1 MDLRKLRRLLS
12 EELRKMIIE
21 DNYMLKKKSQGNHPK
36 PFKLSSKVKCW
47 DTRTSTVEEYEAQGQ
62 LQLWNPDGPN
72 ILQRA
77 ALPFTGRLEELL
89 NELFDGTGRSTVTP
103 TSLRSTTGI
112 KLFSSLDD
120 GTGYTQVECVLDAWQ
135 EAGIENSTEIL
146 EALGFSSV
154 DDKVN
159 LRELATALENELLVT
174 QSGIH
179 QAVMASFR
187 AEIQYLLEQL
197 DVELNEKE
205 KLRGDLEKAGKLK
218 TKLTTEVDE
227 YLSAIEHN
235 YNLNIRKLEQEY
247 SQKLASVRAGLTKE
261 RDIIHQQATQ
271 QHEEL
276 DGEIEKIKQEA
287 TLLRER
293 LALGAKENSRL
304 EAQLLDSTEKLL
316 ETENLVCK
324 LQTKLDSILEE
335 KFSYWDRGS
344 ADFFLHEEH
353 LRQIFSKHE
362 EQCREMQDRID
373 ELQSELEKYHALKK
387 IPLIHNVDINI
398 SDIFSDQGLY
408 SGECQPLNMSL
419 EAEILVENLKE
430 QHLEEIKK
438 LRDQLESEIS
448 EFQQQVNK
456 QRILHEEQQKLLSLK
471 CQEEV
476 QALQGNMLQ
485 IQDRA
490 DELQSQVNQKEML
503 QIQLERSQEKVK
515 QHEEEMSVIKK
526 QLSDTQAYSNELK
539 EKLKTLELF
548 QSRMVQ
554 NFVEE
559 KEELLRIYEERT
571 IQVEQHHKESIQALI
586 KVEREKLQAVKG
598 EMERR
603 LIAEWDREKAQLQE
617 THEHLLRVKLEEERQ
632 KLRRKLKEE
641 WEHEKALLEEQ
652 HAGVTQVFLD
662 KERLRLLSEQK
673 QAERKLVY
681 HREKDR
687 AAGEEERIQQQDSP
701 WEAMQEIIPAYNE
714 ERKWLGGLLNKFWDE
729 TPEARQKLEKESS
742 EKMLTNFKKQI
753 AADMQETNYQP
764 GSFIKLCEKEAAVQ
778 QPQNRICTIPA
789 HKSIMDSVSNKVLS
803 STAELQGTVFSQFLF
818 SLYTSDFKQ
827 IMESCHLQEVADDS
841 VELIISKM
849 KELLVDPTVSGN
861 PLAHSGKEAEMVQ
874 DYKYL
879 SAHLDIRLE
888 WSKKSTALYKKG
900 QRKVVLLEEL
910 DSFTIYNTMLQMFF
924 KFVAACTLIYTAEAW
939 DRSVEATDDRLKK
952 LIRKVGS
959 ILGEGLDT
967 IGTVVKR
974 RILSR
979 LQSIMVR
986 QTSRFSETP
995 RYKCSTK
1002 HLRKSFLPTVIRLY
1016 NQNTT
1021 LGTCAIL
1028 PISRNLSISIFVE

>member
-1 MDLRKLRRLLS
+1 MDETQENEYEEQLKEIFQSFDTSGSGFLDSQQLSDLYQALHLEEDTAALIHSLLHPQDGIIYKVDFKQFKDTLIQILTPVGEPFQSQEACWQQDSFVNKGNCFSHWLTPELADSITALS
-12 EELRKMIIE
+12 EAGAARPPEDPRNTAHNNVPRK
-21 DNYMLKKKSQGNHPK
+21 YQ
-36 PFKLSSKVKCW
+36 CW

-789 HKSIMDSVSNKVLS
+789 HKSIMEQFTMKKQTPDFCTELSASQEKAEQEIKMMKMEQHMQDVELKLHNIKLLMQEKVFQLNTQLPRNN
-803 STAELQGTVFSQFLF
+803 TADMIKDLDIEKTQLLKMTEQQKKVDKKNYLLQENISYLKKIVYNLNPSPHLQG
-818 SLYTSDFKQ
+818 
-827 IMESCHLQEVADDS
+827 
-841 VELIISKM
+841 
-849 KELLVDPTVSGN
+849 
-861 PLAHSGKEAEMVQ
+861 
-874 DYKYL
+874 
-879 SAHLDIRLE
+879 
-888 WSKKSTALYKKG
+888 
-900 QRKVVLLEEL
+900 
-910 DSFTIYNTMLQMFF
+910 
-924 KFVAACTLIYTAEAW
+924 
-939 DRSVEATDDRLKK
+939 
-952 LIRKVGS
+952 
-959 ILGEGLDT
+959 
-967 IGTVVKR
+967 
-974 RILSR
+974 
-979 LQSIMVR
+979 
-986 QTSRFSETP
+986 
-995 RYKCSTK
+995 
-1002 HLRKSFLPTVIRLY
+1002 
-1016 NQNTT
+1016 NTT
-1021 LGTCAIL
+1021 VPVLDMK
-1028 PISRNLSISIFVE
+1028 S